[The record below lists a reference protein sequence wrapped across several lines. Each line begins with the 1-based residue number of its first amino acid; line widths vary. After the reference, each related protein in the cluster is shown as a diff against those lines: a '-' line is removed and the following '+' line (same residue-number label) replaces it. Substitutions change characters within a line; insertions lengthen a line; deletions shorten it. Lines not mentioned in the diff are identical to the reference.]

1 MKPGDL
7 PDRRIRAIAAALSLN
22 RGELDPVKLA
32 RLIRLIDSAPK
43 AATGSR

>member
-1 MKPGDL
+1 MKRSDPA
-7 PDRRIRAIAAALSLN
+7 DRRIRAIAAALSLN

-32 RLIRLIDSAPK
+32 RLIRLIDSVPK